1 MTHIRQWT
9 WWSVLA
15 VMSLLSTK
23 YKHWINVVASVK
35 LYFPVQLEWMW
46 LIERQSF
53 ILRHSVFL
61 RSFFSLS
68 LKLIQLLTTT
78 RTHHSRSP
86 FIWFDTWN
94 DVFHFFQ
101 MYKMHLVC
109 SLWKFVIEIWFY
121 WAIQSIF
128 SWIIYKQA
136 MMHTVYQHWMYLNS
150 HKIKMLL
157 LAGLLLTKLSHFQQ
171 CFFSIISTF

>member
-94 DVFHFFQ
+94 DVFFIFFRCI
-101 MYKMHLVC
+101 KC
-109 SLWKFVIEIWFY
+109 IWFV
-121 WAIQSIF
+121 
-128 SWIIYKQA
+128 
-136 MMHTVYQHWMYLNS
+136 HCEN
-150 HKIKMLL
+150 LL
-157 LAGLLLTKLSHFQQ
+157 LKFDFIELSRA
-171 CFFSIISTF
+171 FSRELFINKRWCTQYINIGCI